1 MLMPTPTHKNNKEE
15 TPMLTRKGAFARPVP
30 ALKPIGL
37 ALVALAAGQA
47 QAFEFDTGNP
57 DLRVRWDNTLKYSA
71 AWRTQDASS
80 KLSEGQAALNLD
92 DGDRNFDKGLISS
105 RLDLLSEL
113 DITYDNIGAR
123 VSGAAWY
130 DDVYNRGTDNN
141 DPSRANSYSVGYDA
155 FTDDT
160 RKLHG
165 RKGELLDAFIFGRTE
180 IGDMPLSGRLG
191 QYAMQWGESLF
202 YGMNGIAGGMA
213 PVDVVKGLSVP
224 NTQFKELIRPVQQI
238 SGQLQLTPDV
248 SLGAYYQF
256 EWEANRLPAAGSYF
270 STDDFF
276 GDGAERMF
284 VGAPVFPGGQ
294 PLAFF
299 HGKDKQ
305 AKDSGQ
311 GGVQLR
317 WRTETVDWGLYAIRF
332 HDKSPQLNVRPDFA
346 SLDPVSGKAGEFYWV
361 YPEGIEAFGASF
373 STTLGNFNLAGE
385 LSTRWNQPLASTSQ
399 HALAVGEAI
408 DNDDDPV
415 YATGRTLHANVSW
428 LASLAPNFIAAES
441 SFLGEIAWNRVM
453 SVSKNA
459 DAVDPNADRDATSL
473 RLVFE
478 PMYRQILP
486 GLDLSVPIGASY
498 TNGASMAL
506 GTGFGSDHGG
516 DLNIGLKGNYLNT
529 WSLGLTYTHY
539 YGPENTFLDA
549 DNHYTFEQS
558 LKDRDFIAFTV
569 SRTF

>member
-1 MLMPTPTHKNNKEE
+1 MLSPKRAPARPLPPLK
-15 TPMLTRKGAFARPVP
+15 PLAFAISLLAITAGVP
-30 ALKPIGL
+30 DAR
-37 ALVALAAGQA
+37 
-47 QAFEFDTGNP
+47 AFEFDTGNP

-71 AWRTQDASS
+71 AWRTKGQSD
-80 KLSEGQAALNLD
+80 KLIDGQTALNQD
-92 DGDRNFDKGLISS
+92 DGDRNFDKGLISN
-105 RLDLLSEL
+105 RLDLLSEM
-113 DITYDNIGAR
+113 DITYQNVGAR

-141 DPSRANSYSVGYDA
+141 DPSRANSYSVDFDE

-160 RKLHG
+160 RTLHG
-165 RKGELLDAFIFGRTE
+165 RKGELLDAFLFGKTDF
-180 IGDMPLSGRLG
+180 GDMQASGRVG

-213 PVDVVKGLSVP
+213 PIDVVKALSVP

-248 SLGAYYQF
+248 SIGAYYQF

-270 STDDFF
+270 SSSDSF
-276 GDGAERMF
+276 GDGNERLF
-284 VGAPVFPGGQ
+284 IGAPLFPGAQ

-299 HGKDKQ
+299 HGNDKE

-317 WRTETVDWGLYAIRF
+317 WRTESVDWGVYAIRF
-332 HDKSPQLNVRPDFA
+332 HDKNPQLNVRPDFA
-346 SLDPVSGKAGEFYWV
+346 NLNPQTGKAGEYYWV
-361 YPEGIEAFGASF
+361 YPEGIESLGASF
-373 STTLGNFNLAGE
+373 STTLGNYNIAGE
-385 LSTRWNQPLASTSQ
+385 VSTRWNQPLASTNQ
-399 HALAVGEAI
+399 HALAPGEAI
-408 DNDDDPV
+408 NNDDDPL
-415 YATGRTLHANVSW
+415 YATGRTLHANLSW
-428 LASLAPNFIAAES
+428 LSSLEPNALIPEAN
-441 SFLGEIAWNRVM
+441 FLGEIAWNRVM
-453 SVSKNA
+453 SVSKNK

-473 RLVFE
+473 RLVYE
-478 PMYRQILP
+478 PMYRQALP

-498 TNGASMAL
+498 TNGASEAL
-506 GTGFGSDHGG
+506 GTGFGADHGG

-529 WSLGLTYTHY
+529 WNLGLTYTHY

-549 DNHYTFEQS
+549 NNHYTFEQS

-569 SRTF
+569 GRTF

>member
-1 MLMPTPTHKNNKEE
+1 
-15 TPMLTRKGAFARPVP
+15 MLTRKGATARPLP
-30 ALKPIGL
+30 PLKPITL
-37 ALVALAAGQA
+37 AIFALAASQA
-47 QAFEFDTGNP
+47 QAMQFDTGIP

-80 KLSEGQAALNLD
+80 KLTEGQTALNLD
-92 DGDRNFDKGLISS
+92 DGDRNFDKGLISN

-113 DITYDNIGAR
+113 DVTYGNVGAR

-130 DDVYNRGTDNN
+130 DDVYNQGSDNG
-141 DPSRANSYSVGYDA
+141 DPSRANSYSVDYDE

-160 RKLHG
+160 RTLHG
-165 RKGELLDAFIFGRTE
+165 RKGELLDAFIFGKTE
-180 IGDMPLSGRLG
+180 IGGLPVSGRLG
-191 QYAMQWGESLF
+191 RYAMQWGESLF

-294 PLAFF
+294 PLAFY
-299 HGKDKQ
+299 HGNDKE

-317 WRTETVDWGLYAIRF
+317 WRSETVDWGLYAIRF

-346 SLDPVSGKAGEFYWV
+346 NLDPVSGKAGEFYWV
-361 YPEGIEAFGASF
+361 YPEGIEALGGSF
-373 STTLGNFNLAGE
+373 STTLGNFNVAGE
-385 LSTRWNQPLASTSQ
+385 LSTRWNQPLASTNQ
-399 HALAVGEAI
+399 HALATDEPI
-408 DNDDDPV
+408 DNDDNPV

-428 LASLAPNFIAAES
+428 LASLEPNFIAAES

-478 PMYRQILP
+478 PMYRQIYP

-549 DNHYTFEQS
+549 ANNYTFEQS

>member
-1 MLMPTPTHKNNKEE
+1 
-15 TPMLTRKGAFARPVP
+15 MLTCTRATARPLP
-30 ALKPIGL
+30 PLKPLTL
-37 ALVALAAGQA
+37 AILALAASHA

-57 DLRVRWDNTLKYSA
+57 DLRARWDNTLKYSA
-71 AWRTQDASS
+71 AWRTQDPSS
-80 KLSEGQAALNLD
+80 KLTEGQTALNLD
-92 DGDRNFDKGLISS
+92 DGDRNFDKGLISN

-113 DITYDNIGAR
+113 DITYGNVGAR

-141 DPSRANSYSVGYDA
+141 DPSRANSYSVDYDE

-160 RKLHG
+160 RTLHG
-165 RKGELLDAFIFGRTE
+165 RKGELLDAFVFGKTE
-180 IGDMPLSGRLG
+180 IGEMPVSGRLG

-213 PVDVVKGLSVP
+213 PIDVVKGLSVP
-224 NTQFKELIRPVQQI
+224 NTQFKELIRPVQQV

-270 STDDFF
+270 SNDDFF
-276 GDGAERMF
+276 GDGGERMF
-284 VGAPVFPGGQ
+284 VGAPVMPGGQ
-294 PLAFF
+294 PLAFYR
-299 HGKDKQ
+299 GNDKE

-311 GGVQLR
+311 GGMQLR
-317 WRTETVDWGLYAIRF
+317 WRTETVDWGVYAIRF
-332 HDKSPQLNVRPDFA
+332 HDKNPQLNVRPDFA
-346 SLDPVSGKAGEFYWV
+346 SLNPVTGKAGEFYWV
-361 YPEGIEAFGASF
+361 YPEGIEALGASF
-373 STTLGNFNLAGE
+373 STTLSNFNVAGE

-408 DNDDDPV
+408 NNDDDPV
-415 YATGRTLHANVSW
+415 YATGRTLHANFSW
-428 LASLAPNFIAAES
+428 LASLEPNFIAAES

-459 DAVDPNADRDATSL
+459 DALDPNADRDATSL
-473 RLVFE
+473 RLVYE
-478 PMYRQILP
+478 PMYRQIYP

-498 TNGASMAL
+498 TNGASEAL
-506 GTGFGSDHGG
+506 GTGFGTDHGG
-516 DLNIGLKGNYLNT
+516 DLNIGLKGNYLNA

>member
-1 MLMPTPTHKNNKEE
+1 
-15 TPMLTRKGAFARPVP
+15 MLTRKCALARPLP
-30 ALKPIGL
+30 ALKPISL
-37 ALVALAAGQA
+37 ALVALAASQA
-47 QAFEFDTGNP
+47 QAFEFDSGNP

-80 KLSEGQAALNLD
+80 KLTEGQTALNLD
-92 DGDRNFDKGLISS
+92 DGDRNFAKGLISN

-113 DITYDNIGAR
+113 DITYHNVGAR

-130 DDVYNRGTDNN
+130 DDVYNQGTDNN
-141 DPSRANSYSVGYDA
+141 DPSRANSYSVDHDE
-155 FTDDT
+155 FTSDT

-238 SGQLQLTPDV
+238 SGQLQLTPNV
-248 SLGAYYQF
+248 SIGAYYQF

-270 STDDFF
+270 SNDDFF

-284 VGAPVFPGGQ
+284 VGTPVFPGGQ

-299 HGKDKQ
+299 HGNDKQ
-305 AKDSGQ
+305 AKNSGQ

-346 SLDPVSGKAGEFYWV
+346 NLDPVSGKAGEFYWV

-373 STTLGNFNLAGE
+373 STTVGNFNLAGE

-399 HALAVGEAI
+399 HALAVGEVI
-408 DNDDDPV
+408 DNDDNPV
-415 YATGRTLHANVSW
+415 YATGRTLHANFSW
-428 LASLAPNFIAAES
+428 LASLEPNFIAAES
-441 SFLGEIAWNRVM
+441 SLLGEIAWNRVM

-506 GTGFGSDHGG
+506 GTGFGTDHGG